1 LLAGKD
7 KYRDDAFVGTIGA
20 PSTPQLA
27 VGDALIFDQFVLH
40 RTQNAGSA
48 DAIRT
53 ACEFRF
59 VRHAA
64 PTLQGL
70 SGWLRYNWNV
80 LFSPRGY
87 FATRAKNLLR
97 LTEKV

>member
-1 LLAGKD
+1 MS
-7 KYRDDAFVGTIGA
+7 RD
-20 PSTPQLA
+20 P
-27 VGDALIFDQFVLH
+27 
-40 RTQNAGSA
+40 SA

-80 LFSPRGY
+80 LFSPSGY
-87 FATRAKNLLR
+87 FATRVKSFLGL
-97 LTEKV
+97 KQKDSSV